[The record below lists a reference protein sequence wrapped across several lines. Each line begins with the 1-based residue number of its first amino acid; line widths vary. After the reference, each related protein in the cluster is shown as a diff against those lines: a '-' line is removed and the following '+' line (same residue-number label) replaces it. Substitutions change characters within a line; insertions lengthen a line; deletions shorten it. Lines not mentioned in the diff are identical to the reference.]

1 MSEFRGIPPGPNVG
15 TQLKALRRKKKLA
28 DTRLE
33 VDQASRED
41 TRALGPSGA
50 PKNADSMPL
59 KHLNLERLQSW
70 FEARQWKPF
79 EYQLEVWNAMLNGRS
94 GLLHATT
101 GAGKTF
107 AVWMG
112 ALLRCA
118 QLETQGRS
126 DKLTS
131 VEGEPKRRGKAT
143 TKVMWITPMRALA
156 ADTTRALQGSLMDLA
171 TDCQVAAQTGDT
183 DSAQRSAIQKR
194 PPFALVT
201 TPESLT
207 LMLSREASLHGLN
220 ELNVLVVD
228 EWHELIGNKR
238 GVQLQLAIARLI
250 RMNPQL
256 QVWGLSATL
265 GNLQEAMHTLLHPV
279 LLGSNI
285 EPQLVQGL
293 LPKKLVIDSLI
304 PESFERFPWG
314 GHLGIRHVENIAR
327 EIDSASTTLIF
338 TNTRSQAE
346 IWYQALLDIRPDYAG
361 LLALHHGSL
370 DKSVRDWVEQGLK
383 GGLLKAVVCTS
394 SLDLGVDFLPVER
407 VIQIGSPKG
416 VARLLQRAGR
426 SGHAPGRPSRI
437 TVVPTHALELMEAA
451 AARYAAENKQI
462 ESRQSP
468 ENPLDVLVQHLVTIA
483 MGGGFTPEE
492 LFNEVRLSK
501 AYSTLTRESFDW
513 VVRFVVQ
520 GGDSLQAYPDYQR
533 VQLAEDGKYR
543 VLRRDIAR
551 RHAMSIGTILSDS
564 AMHVA
569 WMTGGR
575 LGTIE
580 EGFIARLK
588 AGDCFSFAGRV
599 LELVKVRDMT
609 AYVRKANRKKAT
621 VPQWQ
626 GGKMPL
632 SSELAYASL
641 QMLDEAHQ
649 HIANNTRSAKPE
661 LQALEGLLKL
671 QQAWSDL
678 PRPGV
683 LLVEQLQSKEGHHLF
698 VYPFEG
704 RMVHIG
710 LASLIAWRA
719 SQHRP
724 NTFSIAM
731 NDYGFELLSAEPIDW
746 GVWLK
751 VEPSQLFSE
760 DHLLQDIT
768 DCLNASELAQRRFRE
783 IARISGLVFQGYP
796 GAGKST
802 KQLQASSGLFY
813 EVFKKH
819 DSGNLLLN
827 QAEREALEQELEL
840 NRLGKA
846 LANMRQARLIWKQIQ
861 RPTPFAFPLLI
872 ERLRESVSNESLNDR
887 VARMVKDLEEAALAN
902 VG

>member
-1 MSEFRGIPPGPNVG
+1 MLSPVS
-15 TQLKALRRKKKLA
+15 LR
-28 DTRLE
+28 D
-33 VDQASRED
+33 
-41 TRALGPSGA
+41 
-50 PKNADSMPL
+50 
-59 KHLNLERLQSW
+59 LNLDTLQRW
-70 FEARQWKPF
+70 FEARQWVPF
-79 EYQLEVWNAMLNGRS
+79 DYQQEVWAAMLEGRS

-112 ALLRCA
+112 ALLRTA
-118 QLETQGRS
+118 SLPKPQGAATQ
-126 DKLTS
+126 
-131 VEGEPKRRGKAT
+131 
-143 TKVMWITPMRALA
+143 VMWITPMRALA
-156 ADTTRALQGSLMDLA
+156 ADTTRALQGSLAELA
-171 TDCQVAAQTGDT
+171 TDCQVASLTGDT
-183 DSAQRSAIQKR
+183 ATAARSAIQKR

-207 LMLSREASLHGLN
+207 LMLSKPTGLAGLGK
-220 ELNVLVVD
+220 LNVLVVD

-238 GVQLQLAIARLI
+238 GVQLQLAIARLV
-250 RMNPQL
+250 RLNPGL
-256 QVWGLSATL
+256 LVWGLSATL
-265 GNLQEAMHTLLHPV
+265 GNLQEAMDTLLHPV
-279 LLGSNI
+279 QLSRKKK
-285 EPQLVQGL
+285 PRLVQGH
-293 LPKKLVIDSLI
+293 LPKRLVIDSLI

-314 GHLGIRHVENIAR
+314 GHLGLRHAESVAR
-327 EIDSASTTLIF
+327 EIDSASTTLVF

-383 GGLLKAVVCTS
+383 DGLLKAVVCTS

-451 AARYAAENKQI
+451 AARFAAENRQI
-462 ESRQSP
+462 ETRHSP

-483 MGGGFTPEE
+483 MGGGFRADE
-492 LFNEVRLSK
+492 LFDEVRLSK
-501 AYSTLTRESFDW
+501 AYSNLSRESFDW
-513 VVRFVVQ
+513 ALRFVVQ
-520 GGDSLQAYPDYQR
+520 GGESLQAYPDYQR
-533 VQLAEDGKYR
+533 VQLDEDGLYK

-551 RHAMSIGTILSDS
+551 RHAMSIGTIVSNS
-564 AMHVA
+564 SMNVA
-569 WMTGGR
+569 WMSGGR
-575 LGTIE
+575 LGSIE

-588 AGDCFSFAGRV
+588 AGDCFSFAGRI

-632 SSELAYASL
+632 SSELASASL
-641 QMLDEAHQ
+641 RMLEEAHQ
-649 HIANNTRSAKPE
+649 HRIQQTRSDKPE
-661 LQALEGLLKL
+661 LQALEGLLHL
-671 QQAWSDL
+671 QQSWSDL

-683 LLVEQLQSKEGHHLF
+683 LLVEQLQSREGHHLF

-710 LASLIAWRA
+710 LASLIGWRA
-719 SQHRP
+719 SRHRP

-746 GVWLK
+746 GLWLK
-751 VEPSQLFSE
+751 DTPCPLFSP
-760 DHLLQDIT
+760 DNLLEDIT

-813 EVFKKH
+813 EVFKKY
-819 DSGNLLLN
+819 DSNNLLLS

-840 NRLGKA
+840 NRLSA
-846 LANMRQARLIWKQIQ
+846 SLANMRKAQLVWKQID

-872 ERLRESVSNESLNDR
+872 ERLRESVSNESLSDR
-887 VARMVKDLEEAALAN
+887 ISRMVKELEEAALAGP
-902 VG
+902 VL